1 MRYGTR
7 AMLTAVAVTVLVGA
21 GVAVALGA
29 PASGPRASVAVGS
42 VPGERSQ
49 ARVGNV
55 GCGQTLTESTVLE
68 NDLVN
73 CVADGLVA
81 GADGI
86 TIDLNGHTVDGR
98 TLVTGN
104 GVLISGFDGV
114 VVKNGTITGFEVGVS
129 VVFGA
134 DGTRVRDL
142 RISGDGIGTGIGAQA
157 LRTTVTGNTVF
168 GRAVGIVVGGTTTTA
183 TGNTV
188 KDNDTG
194 ILVAGS
200 GGPVV
205 SRNTALS
212 NAGHGIQTVAEAAA
226 ITGNV
231 ANTNGGNGI
240 DVAGRTDATLDGN
253 SASFNTGLGIDAD
266 GDVID
271 EGGNAATGNGS
282 LHQCENVVCVEV
294 Q

>member
-21 GVAVALGA
+21 GVAAALGA

-49 ARVGNV
+49 ARVGKV
-55 GCGQTLTESTVLE
+55 SCGQSLTESTVLE

-104 GVLISGFDGV
+104 GILISGFDGV
-114 VVKNGTITGFEVGVS
+114 VVNNGAITGFEVGVS

-134 DGTRVRDL
+134 DETRVRDL
-142 RISGDGIGTGIGAQA
+142 RISGDGIGNGIEAHA

-168 GRAVGIVVGGTTTTA
+168 GRAIGIVVGGTTTTA

-200 GGPVV
+200 SGQ
-205 SRNTALS
+205 S
-212 NAGHGIQTVAEAAA
+212 
-226 ITGNV
+226 
-231 ANTNGGNGI
+231 
-240 DVAGRTDATLDGN
+240 
-253 SASFNTGLGIDAD
+253 
-266 GDVID
+266 
-271 EGGNAATGNGS
+271 
-282 LHQCENVVCVEV
+282 
-294 Q
+294 